1 MSSANNTAHTSF
13 SRKRLLDV
21 ILRRI
26 GVTALAR
33 RTQRLANQVTGLQ
46 YRDATLS
53 CTNFNATHVKAPL
66 KHGNTIF

>member
-13 SRKRLLDV
+13 SIKRLLDV

-26 GVTALAR
+26 GVTGLAQY
-33 RTQRLANQVTGLQ
+33 TQRLANQVTDLQ

-53 CTNFNATHVKAPL
+53 CTNFNTTHVKAPL
-66 KHGNTIF
+66 KHGKTIF